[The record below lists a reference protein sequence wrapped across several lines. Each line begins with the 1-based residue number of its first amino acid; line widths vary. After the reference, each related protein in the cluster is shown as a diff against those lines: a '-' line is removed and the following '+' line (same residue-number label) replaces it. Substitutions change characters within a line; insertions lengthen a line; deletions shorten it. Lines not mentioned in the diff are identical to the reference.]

1 MAGPDLLATRLVE
14 MMVVDRS
21 LKPHYI
27 LESAACLHRLT
38 IDWQVPTASCPFYQ
52 CWEFGAE
59 SVCFL
64 ASRIRILLRE
74 GEYVS

>member
-1 MAGPDLLATRLVE
+1 LTPVWGAGPELLATRLVE

-38 IDWQVPTASCPFYQ
+38 IDWQVPTSCAFFTSIIKQ
-52 CWEFGAE
+52 K
-59 SVCFL
+59 
-64 ASRIRILLRE
+64 
-74 GEYVS
+74 

>member
-38 IDWQVPTASCPFYQ
+38 IDWQVHHLCP
-52 CWEFGAE
+52 C
-59 SVCFL
+59 SVMVVVVL
-64 ASRIRILLRE
+64 D
-74 GEYVS
+74 